1 MKVKAIQ
8 SFNDW
13 EAGIRRQENE
23 VFEITDERFEVL
35 ENNLKVSFSV
45 SISDVLE
52 IIEEE
57 MSDITSEF
65 LEVEEFPGT
74 HYLSFYAYDNIIE
87 YGFNTSIET
96 SFGYD
101 IFDNDLKL
109 IKEQ

>member
-1 MKVKAIQ
+1 MKVRAVQ

-52 IIEEE
+52 IIEK
-57 MSDITSEF
+57 
-65 LEVEEFPGT
+65 
-74 HYLSFYAYDNIIE
+74 
-87 YGFNTSIET
+87 ET
-96 SFGYD
+96 ETQGD
-101 IFDNDLKL
+101 ETTPLD
-109 IKEQ
+109 

>member
-13 EAGIRRQENE
+13 EAGVRRHENE

-57 MSDITSEF
+57 T
-65 LEVEEFPGT
+65 
-74 HYLSFYAYDNIIE
+74 
-87 YGFNTSIET
+87 ET
-96 SFGYD
+96 QGD
-101 IFDNDLKL
+101 ETTPLD
-109 IKEQ
+109 

>member
-45 SISDVLE
+45 SISEVLE
-52 IIEEE
+52 IIEDEIVQG
-57 MSDITSEF
+57 DKKTP
-65 LEVEEFPGT
+65 L
-74 HYLSFYAYDNIIE
+74 D
-87 YGFNTSIET
+87 
-96 SFGYD
+96 
-101 IFDNDLKL
+101 
-109 IKEQ
+109 